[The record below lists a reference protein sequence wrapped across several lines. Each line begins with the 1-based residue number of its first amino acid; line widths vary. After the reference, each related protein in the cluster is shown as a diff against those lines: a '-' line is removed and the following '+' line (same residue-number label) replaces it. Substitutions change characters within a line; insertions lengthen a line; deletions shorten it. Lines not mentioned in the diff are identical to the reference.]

1 MFREKDI
8 SVIIPTY
15 NRVED
20 LKETFDSLKPHIS
33 KLNEILIIDQ
43 SKDDKTKKLIKNLRN
58 KKIRYFHL
66 GIPSITIARNFGI
79 KNVSKDS
86 KLICFLDDDVTP
98 GNNYFSEIIDV
109 FNKNQKIKAAGGYQI
124 INLNNT
130 FQKLENI
137 AKKIFFLGHFEKD
150 KARII
155 SAYGNTYPFSLKR
168 NLFSQWLPGVNMCYR
183 KEIFDDGMKF
193 DENLLGYT
201 IAEDIDFSYRVYK
214 KYGQQS
220 IIITPFAKIAH
231 RASPVE
237 RYPTKRMSYVNQI
250 DHFYFYFKNL
260 NRNLKEKLI
269 FAWSLFGI
277 TILRLGN
284 LILKPNKIN
293 FLKFIYYIESLS
305 YCILNIKK
313 IKNGKLRDFII

>member
-1 MFREKDI
+1 MFEHKDI

-15 NRVED
+15 NRAED
-20 LKETFDSLKPHIS
+20 LKETLNSFKQHIS

-43 SKDDKTKKLIKNLRN
+43 SKENKTKNFIRSLRN
-58 KKIRYFHL
+58 KKIKYFHL
-66 GIPSITIARNFGI
+66 DIPSIAISRNFGI
-79 KNVSKDS
+79 KESSKKS
-86 KLICFLDDDVTP
+86 KLICFLDDDVTISKD
-98 GNNYFSEIIDV
+98 YFNEILDI
-109 FNKNQKIKAAGGYQI
+109 FNKNKEVVAVGGYQI
-124 INLNNT
+124 NNLYST
-130 FQKLENI
+130 FQKLENV
-137 AKKIFFLGHFEKD
+137 AKKIFFLRHFEKD

-155 SAYGNTYPFSLKR
+155 SAYGNTYPLSLKR
-168 NLFSQWLPGVNMCYR
+168 NISSQWLPGFNMCYR
-183 KEIFDDGMKF
+183 KEIFKNGMKF
-193 DENLLGYT
+193 DKNLLGYT

-214 KYGQQS
+214 KYGPKS
-220 IIITPFAKIAH
+220 MIITPFAKIVH
-231 RASPVE
+231 RASQVE

-277 TILRLGN
+277 TLLRLGN

-313 IKNGKLRDFII
+313 IKNGKLRDFKV